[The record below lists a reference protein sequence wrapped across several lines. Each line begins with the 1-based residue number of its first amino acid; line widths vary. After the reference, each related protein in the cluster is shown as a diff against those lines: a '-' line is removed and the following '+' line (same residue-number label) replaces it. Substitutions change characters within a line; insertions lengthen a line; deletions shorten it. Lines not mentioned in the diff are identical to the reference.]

1 MSQASLRY
9 GVVLLAVLVGT
20 IGLALAYRRSKT
32 RASNLSRPRS
42 VLDYLLIWPLL
53 FESSSNVDR
62 SKQLLTTREIVG
74 WLVVA
79 ALMIFV
85 VAFS

>member
-1 MSQASLRY
+1 M
-9 GVVLLAVLVGT
+9 
-20 IGLALAYRRSKT
+20 
-32 RASNLSRPRS
+32 
-42 VLDYLLIWPLL
+42 LDYLLIWPLL